1 MATLAQLPIGVRYGD
16 PTATTRK
23 MILYSLTNTAMSVVC
38 NGSAYTVTL
47 AAVGTD
53 RGSGPAQAGY
63 VGNILITG
71 LAVGVSYP
79 YTVTQGSNSRSGNIA
94 PFYSST
100 TQDYS
105 FFILACDF
113 SQAGP
118 GLYYKIKEYAQSGA
132 LPTIGYF
139 HSDDLGYVD
148 TSSVDD
154 ITNGVGVH
162 KSTGLPYVTKKDYDY
177 AIGYL
182 AHLGLL
188 GDLSTSYDTE
198 FGRDEFRVWVR
209 ENLPLMPQWGNHEFD
224 GDMGTPNT
232 PAINVQ
238 TGARPNA
245 YHRTASPGF
254 DGPALVA
261 WNNFFKPLQ
270 PSTEFVKTNAT
281 ISNSWGITLPNV
293 QVVAPD
299 NITYSDGFAS
309 TSFFSAGGIDDVLTY
324 LNTTTPF
331 KIMLMN
337 HSIRGLGSNN
347 LGAHYQMEYY
357 VNAEYK
363 RMFTAP
369 VGATP
374 KSIMSNPN
382 TNGAIG
388 VTVCVHGDYHAA
400 QVTQN
405 NQVLAGQTTEMFYSI
420 NGATINGS
428 PGHGASGVV
437 GTTYAGV
444 GGVAAT
450 GSTLKYRRPSDST
463 PKAYYVRV
471 DMHASQAPK
480 YMQISLMAE
489 EGVAWS
495 GKFYARSS
503 NDAFPENWQAAG
515 KIGGSLDSS
524 RNGLGGRV

>member
-1 MATLAQLPIGVRYGD
+1 MATLAQLPFGVRYGD

-23 MILYSLTNTAMSVVC
+23 MILSSLVNTAMSVAC
-38 NGSAYTVTL
+38 NGSTYPVTL
-47 AAVGTD
+47 AAVGAD

-79 YTVTQGSNSRSGNIA
+79 YTITQGSNSRSGNIA

-100 TQDYS
+100 TKDYS
-105 FFILACDF
+105 FFILACDNHY
-113 SQAGP
+113 SGS
-118 GLYYKIKEYAQSGA
+118 GLYYQIKDYAESGA
-132 LPTIGYF
+132 LPTVGCF

-148 TSSVDD
+148 TANVDD
-154 ITNGVGVH
+154 TTNAVGVH
-162 KSTGLPYVTKKDYDY
+162 KSTGLPWVTKKEYDY
-177 AIGYL
+177 SIGYL

-188 GDLSTSYDTE
+188 GDLSTSYDTA

-224 GDMGTPNT
+224 GDMGTPGAA
-232 PAINVQ
+232 AINVQ
-238 TGARPNA
+238 TGTRPNT
-245 YHRTASPGF
+245 YHKTASPGF
-254 DGPALVA
+254 DGPGLVA

-281 ISNSWGITLPNV
+281 ISNSWGITLPGV

-309 TSFFSAGGIDDVLTY
+309 TSFFGTGGIDDVLTY

-331 KIMLMN
+331 KIVLMN
-337 HSIRGLGSNN
+337 HSIRGLGSNYQ
-347 LGAHYQMEYY
+347 GTHYQMEYY

-363 RMFTAP
+363 RMFTALA
-369 VGATP
+369 GAGP

-388 VTVCVHGDYHAA
+388 VTFCVHGDYHAA
-400 QVTQN
+400 MVTQN

-420 NGATINGS
+420 NGASINGS
-428 PGHGASGVV
+428 PGHGAFGVV
-437 GTTYAGV
+437 GKTYSGVAGE
-444 GGVAAT
+444 AAT
-450 GSTLKYRRPSDST
+450 GSTLKYRRPEDNV
-463 PKAYYVRV
+463 PKAFYVRV
-471 DMHASQAPK
+471 DMHASQEPK
-480 YMQISLMAE
+480 YMEVFLMAE

-495 GKFYARSS
+495 GKFYPRSS
-503 NDAFPENWQAAG
+503 NDAFPSEWEAV
-515 KIGGSLDSS
+515 KKVGGSRLI
-524 RNGLGGRV
+524 

>member
-1 MATLAQLPIGVRYGD
+1 MATLPQLPFGVRYGD

-23 MILYSLTNTAMSVVC
+23 MILSSLVNTAMSVVC
-38 NGSAYTVTL
+38 NGVTYSVTL
-47 AAVGTD
+47 TAVGTD

-71 LAVGVSYP
+71 LTVGVAYP
-79 YTVTQGSNSRSGNIA
+79 YTITQGSNSRSGNVA
-94 PFYSST
+94 AFYSDT
-100 TQDYS
+100 TKDYS
-105 FFILACDF
+105 FFILACD
-113 SQAGP
+113 SRQAGP
-118 GLYYKIKEYAQSGA
+118 GLYNKIKDYVQTGA

-139 HSDDLGYVD
+139 HSDDIGYVD

-154 ITNGVGVH
+154 ITNSVGVH
-162 KSTGLPYVTKKDYDY
+162 KSTGLPWVTKKEYDY
-177 AIGYL
+177 AIGYM

-188 GDLSTSYDTE
+188 GDLASSDTS

-238 TGARPNA
+238 TGVRPNA
-245 YHRTASPGF
+245 YHKTASPGF
-254 DGPALVA
+254 DGAALVA

-270 PSTEFVKTNAT
+270 PSTEMVKTNAT
-281 ISNSWGITLPNV
+281 IGNHWGITLPNI

-309 TSFFSAGGIDDVLTY
+309 TSFYGTGGIDDVLTY
-324 LNTTTPF
+324 LNTTVPF

-337 HSIRGLGSNN
+337 HSIRGLGVNY

-369 VGATP
+369 AGATP

-388 VTVCVHGDYHAA
+388 VTVCVHGDYHAGM
-400 QVTQN
+400 VTQN

-420 NGATINGS
+420 NGATINAS
-428 PGHGASGVV
+428 PGHGASGVI
-437 GTTYAGV
+437 GKTYSGLAGE
-444 GGVAAT
+444 AAT
-450 GSTLKYRRPSDST
+450 GSTLKYRRPEDFV

-471 DMHASQAPK
+471 DIHASQAPK
-480 YMQISLMAE
+480 YMQVSLMAE
-489 EGVAWS
+489 EGVAWG
-495 GKFYARSS
+495 GKFYERSS
-503 NDAFPENWQAAG
+503 NDAFPDTWEPV
-515 KIGGSLDSS
+515 KKV
-524 RNGLGGRV
+524 GGRGFL